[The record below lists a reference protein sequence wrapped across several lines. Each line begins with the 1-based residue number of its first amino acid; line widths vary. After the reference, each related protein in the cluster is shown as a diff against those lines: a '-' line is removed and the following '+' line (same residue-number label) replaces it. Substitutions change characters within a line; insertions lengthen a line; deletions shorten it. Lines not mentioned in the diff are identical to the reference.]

1 MIEFAMFIGTTKSGI
16 MLKEQKLKDLVAE
29 FAKSIKTEDDLN
41 QFSRL
46 LTKLTVL
53 TAINA
58 GLTLHLGHERKI
70 VSAVLML
77 AMVIQVRP
85 YG

>member
-1 MIEFAMFIGTTKSGI
+1 MCIVTTKSGI
-16 MLKEQKLKDLVAE
+16 MLKEQKLKGLVAE

-41 QFSRL
+41 PFSRL
-46 LTKLTVL
+46 LTKLTIL
-53 TAINA
+53 AALNA
-58 GLTLHLGHERKI
+58 GLTLHLGHERKL

>member
-1 MIEFAMFIGTTKSGI
+1 MFIGTTKSGI

-53 TAINA
+53 TALNA
-58 GLTLHLGHERKI
+58 GLTQHLGHKRML

-77 AMVIQVRP
+77 AIVIQVRP
-85 YG
+85 CG

>member
-1 MIEFAMFIGTTKSGI
+1 
-16 MLKEQKLKDLVAE
+16 MLKEQKLKDLVPE

-53 TAINA
+53 AALNA
-58 GLTLHLGHERKI
+58 GLTLHLGHKRKL

>member
-1 MIEFAMFIGTTKSGI
+1 

-53 TAINA
+53 AALNA

-70 VSAVLML
+70 VSAVLMF
-77 AMVIQVRP
+77 AMVIQLRP

>member
-1 MIEFAMFIGTTKSGI
+1 
-16 MLKEQKLKDLVAE
+16 MLEEQKLNDLIAE
-29 FAKSIKTEDDLN
+29 FSKSIKTEDDLN
-41 QFSRL
+41 PFSRL
-46 LTKLTVL
+46 LTKLTIL
-53 TAINA
+53 AALNA
-58 GLTLHLGHERKI
+58 RLTLHLGHERKL